1 MFDSN
6 ERRNLNAKVKRN
18 LRVGPI
24 VCKSY
29 GETSKLY
36 QEEEIPKATLIWR
49 AVKLPIYSVALVPLT
64 VCVSSVFPPSI
75 FHYMLLKYSIFHMP
89 QVGASAAYL
98 ETGLVLVKRYVTLML
113 SSVLIITW
121 LNLR

>member
-1 MFDSN
+1 MESSQTAHLLCRFGS
-6 ERRNLNAKVKRN
+6 
-18 LRVGPI
+18 
-24 VCKSY
+24 SY
-29 GETSKLY
+29 SMCILCF
-36 QEEEIPKATLIWR
+36 
-49 AVKLPIYSVALVPLT
+49 S
-64 VCVSSVFPPSI
+64 PSI